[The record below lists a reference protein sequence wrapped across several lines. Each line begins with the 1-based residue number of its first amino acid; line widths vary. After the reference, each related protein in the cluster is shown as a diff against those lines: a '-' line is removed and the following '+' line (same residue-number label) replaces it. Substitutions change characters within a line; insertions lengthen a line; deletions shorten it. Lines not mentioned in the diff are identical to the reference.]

1 MGTLPAKAA
10 KSVQFHIPPADAINT
25 MWCNRCRQ
33 DVPGVALR
41 DGKGFC
47 CPRCSKDLSSD
58 GPAAIPETTPRPS
71 ETAAAKT
78 PTATGLGVSGYDAWE
93 LEQQLR
99 HIGRVLEPDG
109 VGGRE
114 RAAGQGIAARFD
126 EPHRGPSAW
135 HMPPTGRPARIDKP
149 QPKRSHSTSAALTWI
164 ALSLGTMAFVCGGM
178 LLLWS
183 VVTGREELWGVGM
196 PVALCGQIALLV
208 GLVLQLDRLWQD
220 SRRAADKLDDVDE
233 QLHDLKTTTAL
244 LSTTHSPSAGAFYA
258 HLADG
263 ASPELLLNDLK
274 GQLDMLAVKLGQ
286 QSR

>member
-1 MGTLPAKAA
+1 
-10 KSVQFHIPPADAINT
+10 

-58 GPAAIPETTPRPS
+58 GPVATAEMAPGPP
-71 ETAAAKT
+71 ETAAAET
-78 PTATGLGVSGYDAWE
+78 PTAGGPATSRYDAWE
-93 LEQQLR
+93 LQQQLR

-109 VGGRE
+109 VGRRGQSP
-114 RAAGQGIAARFD
+114 GQGAAARLD
-126 EPHRGPSAW
+126 AAHTGPSAW
-135 HMPPTGRPARIDKP
+135 HMPPTGRPVRVDKP
-149 QPKRSHSTSAALTWI
+149 QPKRSHSASAVLTWI

-183 VVTGREELWGVGM
+183 VAAGREELWGVGM

-233 QLHDLKTTTAL
+233 QLHDLKTTTAM

-263 ASPELLLNDLK
+263 ASPELLLSDLK